1 MLGFLPLRP
10 ARFVRLP
17 VTRAISV
24 ETRAPASANAS
35 AFPAAP
41 HRIVKAS

>member
-1 MLGFLPLRP
+1 MLGFPP
-10 ARFVRLP
+10 AQAGQFVRLP
-17 VTRAISV
+17 VTRAESV